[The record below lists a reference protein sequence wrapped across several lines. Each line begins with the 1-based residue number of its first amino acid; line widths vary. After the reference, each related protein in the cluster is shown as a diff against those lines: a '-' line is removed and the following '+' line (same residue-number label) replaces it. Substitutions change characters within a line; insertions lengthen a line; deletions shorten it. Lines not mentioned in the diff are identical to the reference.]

1 MLVRFA
7 CALRRDVN
15 VTLAFSHSLSAAGV
29 ARVKMTG
36 VYSCII
42 SSANMLS
49 RLGGPEV
56 RTVGTPVRS
65 SIVGRRIAPRRRHG
79 AAAREFRTQ
88 IAVSRTLPLY
98 ASLPFLKGIDI
109 TSMEGTCISS
119 DFVKASMH
127 LQDCK
132 LASLPREAS
141 LDIIQSVL
149 IWGQSSST
157 L

>member
-7 CALRRDVN
+7 CALSRDVN

-65 SIVGRRIAPRRRHG
+65 SIVGRRIAPGRRHG
-79 AAAREFRTQ
+79 ATAREFRTQ
-88 IAVSRTLPLY
+88 LSVSGTLPLY
-98 ASLPFLKGIDI
+98 ASLPFLKRFDI
-109 TSMEGTCISS
+109 ASMEGTCISS
-119 DFVKASMH
+119 DFVKESVH
-127 LQDCK
+127 LQDCR

-141 LDIIQSVL
+141 IGIIQSVL
-149 IWGQSSST
+149 IWVQSSSI